1 MHSHLP
7 KPKLRVGATERL
19 LHRKERSQLGR
30 VIGPAP
36 PAPTAWPRRRALG
49 PLRVRS
55 PRRPEQPGSGSAKWG
70 RDGSAVARESVG
82 SARSSVSHVGHL
94 LSVYSPFHSL
104 LLLSFPRP
112 ANILTPF
119 IHSFV
124 QTSSRRSWFPLP
136 SLCMCLLHASIQPPL
151 SLARCD
157 PSPELPET
165 KTPFGRLLLSVP
177 PLLPLCIFS
186 PSPQ

>member
-1 MHSHLP
+1 MDAVYLSHAFTLAQTQIES
-7 KPKLRVGATERL
+7 GATERL

-36 PAPTAWPRRRALG
+36 PAPTAWPRRGALG

-112 ANILTPF
+112 ANIPNS
-119 IHSFV
+119 IYSCI
-124 QTSSRRSWFPLP
+124 RS
-136 SLCMCLLHASIQPPL
+136 
-151 SLARCD
+151 D
-157 PSPELPET
+157 
-165 KTPFGRLLLSVP
+165 
-177 PLLPLCIFS
+177 LLPALLVPAS
-186 PSPQ
+186 EPLHVPSARQHPTSTLTCPV